1 MKLYFHVYLFVRG
14 NSRGK
19 DREICLSMLKEYVA
33 TKKKYGKI
41 KKMVTRKL
49 FVSVKKMQETF
60 QKYEKELNLFIFL
73 KNQWRTFAE
82 VLNEFPPLL
91 DKFL

>member
-1 MKLYFHVYLFVRG
+1 
-14 NSRGK
+14 
-19 DREICLSMLKEYVA
+19 
-33 TKKKYGKI
+33 
-41 KKMVTRKL
+41 MVTRKL